1 MARETERVMPTYRT
15 VEEFSDALEAAL
27 SRRLM
32 EHASVGAVVLPSDFT
47 GLFTPDAL
55 AYWHQSGKSIEEIVT
70 LVMGPRKAS
79 A

>member
-1 MARETERVMPTYRT
+1 MAYRT
-15 VEEFSDALEAAL
+15 VHDFREALEAAL

-32 EHASVGAVVLPSDFT
+32 EHVTVGAVVLPSDFT

-55 AYWHQSGKSIEEIVT
+55 AYWHQSGKSVEEIVT
-70 LVMGPRKAS
+70 LVMGPRRKAS

>member
-1 MARETERVMPTYRT
+1 MPYRT
-15 VEEFSDALEAAL
+15 IDDFREALEAGL

-32 EHASVGAVVLPSDFT
+32 EHASVGAVVFPSDFT

-70 LVMGPRKAS
+70 LVMGPRKAR